1 MNAFH
6 STVTVE
12 RVKELLAYDPET
24 GIFTWRVKRNNKT
37 PAGMAAGTQ
46 STFGHVQLRVD
57 FKSVL
62 AHRAAWAVTY
72 GEWPTTDID
81 HINGDPA
88 DNRIANLRIVSR
100 GHNLQNQ
107 RKAHRDSKSGLLGV
121 KQVGKKWYAKIMAAG
136 VRYELGIFLTPE
148 EASAAYLTAKRKLH
162 PGCTI

>member
-57 FKSVL
+57 FKSLL

-88 DNRIANLRIVSR
+88 DNRISNLRMVSR

-107 RKAHRDSKSGLLGV
+107 RKGHSDGTSGYLGV
-121 KQVGKKWYAKIMAAG
+121 SVRKNKWQAKIMSGG
-136 VRYELGIFLTPE
+136 VRYGLGNFDTPE
-148 EASAAYLTAKRKLH
+148 LASAAYLEAKRKLH
-162 PGCTI
+162 LGCTI